1 MDTTWQQL
9 GLGMFSS
16 TSFFFFL
23 LKFILWGGLA
33 RKKKGGP
40 RFFLPVCVI
49 SVCSRWREGRGR
61 YEMPQVV
68 FFFVLSQVKS
78 ISFFS
83 PPFFFQE
90 EVTTPFWYTHTRW
103 IERERDSPLLPGYLD
118 CMYRAGRV
126 RDIFLLLPPGGHTKD
141 LKERFCQKY

>member
-1 MDTTWQQL
+1 MNAINHKMDTTWQQL

-83 PPFFFQE
+83 PPFFPRRGHNPFLVHTHALDRE
-90 EVTTPFWYTHTRW
+90 TPPCCPAISIVCIAPDASVTSFSFYPQVDT
-103 IERERDSPLLPGYLD
+103 
-118 CMYRAGRV
+118 
-126 RDIFLLLPPGGHTKD
+126 
-141 LKERFCQKY
+141 QKI